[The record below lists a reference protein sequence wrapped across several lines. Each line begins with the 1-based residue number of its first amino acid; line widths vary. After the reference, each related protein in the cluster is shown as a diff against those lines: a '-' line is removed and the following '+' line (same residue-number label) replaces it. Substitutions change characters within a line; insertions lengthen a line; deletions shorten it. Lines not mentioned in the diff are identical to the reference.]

1 MSTTAQLYERF
12 APEIE
17 KACREGR
24 GKEVLDDYF
33 KAVAEHFAEAVFL
46 KLDAELKKQTEETI
60 DDFAAWVE
68 QFPYE
73 QGLDLIE
80 RLTSTMRSFNAT
92 EEQIGEA
99 ANLTAVA
106 YQQRLDFLFQS
117 SYAGGAA

>member
-1 MSTTAQLYERF
+1 MSTTAELYVRF

-24 GKEVLDDYF
+24 GKEILDKYF
-33 KAVAEHFAEAVFL
+33 EAVAEHFAEAVFL
-46 KLDAELKKQTEETI
+46 KLDAELEKQTDETI
-60 DDFAAWVE
+60 NDFAAWVI
-68 QFPYE
+68 QMPYE

-99 ANLTAVA
+99 ANLTATA
-106 YQQRLDFLFQS
+106 YQRRLNFLFES
-117 SYAGGAA
+117 SHEGGDA